1 MHRRSRLSS
10 HRRPPA
16 IHAALLLLI
25 AAMLAGCGNGASP
38 ASPPAS
44 NSSPAPS
51 THTSSAPTVVAF
63 DAAGAKAHVDA
74 LAVTIGSRPAG
85 SDAERR
91 AAEYLRDAFAAAGYR
106 AELQSFSF
114 AGDSAARLTLGLDAL
129 PAQPLTSSIAGTA
142 RGHAIFIG
150 LAGAGDIPPGQL
162 NGAVA
167 VADRGQLTF
176 ADKARNAAAAGAV
189 ALIVVNTDDA
199 PLFGTLG
206 GASTIPVVGVPR
218 SARSALLAA
227 VSAAVEAIVQV
238 EDPRQQTSQNVVATP
253 PNGEC
258 AIVIGGHY
266 DSVPAGPGAN
276 DNSSG
281 AATTLAIAQAR
292 ARGGQHD
299 GVCYVEFGAEETG
312 LFGSE
317 HYVSSLSPETRQ
329 RLRGMLNLDMVG
341 VGDGPWQLI
350 GSAAMQDIGEPLA
363 RALGLAAE
371 RSTLPGQFGSDHSSF
386 MAVGIPAL
394 FLYRPDDPNYH
405 SANDQARFVLADLLQ
420 QAGDFA
426 LAFTAALLAEAR

>member
-10 HRRPPA
+10 HRAPA

-25 AAMLAGCGNGASP
+25 AAVLSGCGSGASP
-38 ASPPAS
+38 ASTPAS
-44 NSSPAPS
+44 ISSPAAS
-51 THTSSAPTVVAF
+51 THTSSTPTAVAF

-114 AGDSAARLTLGLDAL
+114 AGDSAARLTLSLDAL
-129 PAQPLTSSIAGTA
+129 PAESLTGSIAGTA
-142 RGHAIFIG
+142 RGRAIFIG

-162 NGAVA
+162 SGAVA

-176 ADKARNAAAAGAV
+176 ADKARNAAAGV
-189 ALIVVNTDDA
+189 LAL
-199 PLFGTLG
+199 
-206 GASTIPVVGVPR
+206 
-218 SARSALLAA
+218 
-227 VSAAVEAIVQV
+227 VEAIVQV

-292 ARGGQHD
+292 AHGGQRD

-312 LFGSE
+312 LYGSE

-350 GSAAMQDIGEPLA
+350 GSAAMQDIGESVA
-363 RALGLAAE
+363 KTLGLAAE

-386 MAVGIPAL
+386 MSAGIPAL
-394 FLYRPDDPNYH
+394 FLHRPDDPNYH

-426 LAFTAALLAEAR
+426 LAFTTALLAEAR